1 MPAVRPVYTRFT
13 LQVGRKWGETVS
25 KKAQRR
31 LIVATVV
38 LVAVFAV
45 ALVFVVVRQGAYYRQ
60 VSALTAA
67 DNGRN
72 VKVGGAVVRGTIVR
86 DAGGVRFA
94 IEDLTG
100 RPTTVRVDYAGQMPS
115 TFAAGVQVVVTGR
128 YASSDGT
135 IAADQLETKCP
146 SKYQGKASP
155 LPQPSTVE

>member
-1 MPAVRPVYTRFT
+1 M
-13 LQVGRKWGETVS
+13 S
-25 KKAQRR
+25 KRAQRR

-45 ALVFVVVRQGAYYRQ
+45 AMVYVVVRQGAYYRQ
-60 VSALTAA
+60 VSALTAT

-86 DAGGVRFA
+86 DAAGVRFA
-94 IEDLTG
+94 LEDLTG
-100 RPTTVRVDYAGQMPS
+100 KPATVRVDYAGQMPA

-128 YASSDGT
+128 FTSSDDV
-135 IAADQLETKCP
+135 IVADQLQTKCP